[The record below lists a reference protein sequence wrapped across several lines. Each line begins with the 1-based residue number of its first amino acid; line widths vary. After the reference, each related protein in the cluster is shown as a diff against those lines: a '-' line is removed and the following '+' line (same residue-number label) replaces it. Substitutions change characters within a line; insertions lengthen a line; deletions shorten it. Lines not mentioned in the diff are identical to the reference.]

1 MSTALSWRRPPP
13 EPVVLAPFHAN
24 SELRIR
30 TARAALLRDHGDA
43 RVHLTSSNSFSEGAV
58 EASLLREAAVA
69 EAQLSEPGSVAEA
82 AAEQAAATELA
93 AAEEAAADAALA
105 KERAVE
111 VAVAAAVSA
120 HAAEEASA
128 AAYLA
133 ASRAHA
139 ATVAGWRTFR
149 SKSQPKTDSPAL
161 SVQSRLGGGL
171 RTAFRMRRMASWTSG
186 EKGRARSVTVTFA
199 RAHAESAAHVA
210 APSVAAAPTR
220 PSSRCATMRGAR
232 PPSGPPMAARGVE
245 NPKRRARSRLKPTTH
260 DDIVGTEPTTPTA
273 AAGCSSKISAM
284 SEAPRTGAA
293 RGAAA
298 RGAARVFTAAGTAT
312 AAPARKAATTPA
324 TLSRDAAAP
333 RSTTT
338 ARAYPAAAAAR
349 TTSDHAPKIARSP
362 RPASSSGQTAT
373 LERPSSCSRAAAAA
387 AAPSSTIT
395 TS

>member
-1 MSTALSWRRPPP
+1 MN
-13 EPVVLAPFHAN
+13 VN
-24 SELRIR
+24 
-30 TARAALLRDHGDA
+30 AR
-43 RVHLTSSNSFSEGAV
+43 HLGE
-58 EASLLREAAVA
+58 
-69 EAQLSEPGSVAEA
+69 
-82 AAEQAAATELA
+82 
-93 AAEEAAADAALA
+93 
-105 KERAVE
+105 
-111 VAVAAAVSA
+111 SA
-120 HAAEEASA
+120 HAS
-128 AAYLA
+128 
-133 ASRAHA
+133 SHA

-220 PSSRCATMRGAR
+220 PASRCATMRGAR

-260 DDIVGTEPTTPTA
+260 DDIVGTEGKVGATAPPSAAA
-273 AAGCSSKISAM
+273 AAGCRAKMSAM
-284 SEAPRTGAA
+284 SEAPRTG
-293 RGAAA
+293 AA

-373 LERPSSCSRAAAAA
+373 LARPSSCSRAAAAA

>member
-1 MSTALSWRRPPP
+1 MN
-13 EPVVLAPFHAN
+13 VN
-24 SELRIR
+24 
-30 TARAALLRDHGDA
+30 AR
-43 RVHLTSSNSFSEGAV
+43 HLGE
-58 EASLLREAAVA
+58 
-69 EAQLSEPGSVAEA
+69 
-82 AAEQAAATELA
+82 
-93 AAEEAAADAALA
+93 
-105 KERAVE
+105 
-111 VAVAAAVSA
+111 SA
-120 HAAEEASA
+120 HAS
-128 AAYLA
+128 
-133 ASRAHA
+133 SHA

-149 SKSQPKTDSPAL
+149 LKSQPKTDSPAL

-220 PSSRCATMRGAR
+220 PASRCATMRGAR

-260 DDIVGTEPTTPTA
+260 DDIVGTEGKVGRRRPPAAAA
-273 AAGCSSKISAM
+273 AAGCRAKMSAM
-284 SEAPRTGAA
+284 SEAPRAGAA
-293 RGAAA
+293 CGAAA

-373 LERPSSCSRAAAAA
+373 LARPSSCSRAAAAA
-387 AAPSSTIT
+387 AATVEHHNDVVV
-395 TS
+395 